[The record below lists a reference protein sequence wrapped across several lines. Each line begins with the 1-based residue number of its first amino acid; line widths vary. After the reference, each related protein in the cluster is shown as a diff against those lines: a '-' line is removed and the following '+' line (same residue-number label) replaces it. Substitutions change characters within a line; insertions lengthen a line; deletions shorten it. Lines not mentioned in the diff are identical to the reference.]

1 MRDYKGYRL
10 GTEQELD
17 KIKSDCKVVML
28 GSFIGFAIL
37 SSLLMILAINW
48 L

>member
-1 MRDYKGYRL
+1 MRDYRGYRL

-17 KIKSDCKVVML
+17 KIKSDCKAIML
-28 GSFIGFAIL
+28 GSLVGFVIL
-37 SSLLMILAINW
+37 SVLILILAINW

>member
-10 GTEQELD
+10 GTEQEID
-17 KIKSDCKVVML
+17 RIKSDCRAIML
-28 GSFIGFAIL
+28 GSLIGFVIL
-37 SSLLMILAINW
+37 SSLILILAINW